1 MSKTIKELAD
11 EFGVSKTAIRNKLT
25 EEFRSKWVQTSTANG
40 VKTLVI
46 TEDGVNALKSIFLVG
61 NHTANIGANQPQTGL
76 QSVEFYE
83 EEIREL
89 RKLLDQS
96 QQLLLNEQKKSQLLL
111 EAKAEPSEWEK
122 DKQELET
129 EIERYRNSYNDA
141 VNSAS
146 QNYAYAQSVEK
157 QLLTVGIVAVVLF
170 GAILVLSWIYFF
182 R

>member
-11 EFGVSKTAIRNKLT
+11 EFGVSKTAIRNELT

-46 TEDGVNALKSIFLVG
+46 TEDGVNALKSIFLGG
-61 NHTANIGANQPQTGL
+61 NHTANQPQTSL

-141 VNSAS
+141 LNSAS

>member
-1 MSKTIKELAD
+1 MRNYTTQMDAARQGIITPEMKAVAKKEYR
-11 EFGVSKTAIRNKLT
+11 T
-25 EEFRSKWVQTSTANG
+25 
-40 VKTLVI
+40 
-46 TEDGVNALKSIFLVG
+46 
-61 NHTANIGANQPQTGL
+61 
-76 QSVEFYE
+76 E

-141 VNSAS
+141 LNSAS

>member
-46 TEDGVNALKSIFLVG
+46 TEDGVNALKTIFLGG
-61 NHTANIGANQPQTGL
+61 NHTANIGANQPRTGL
-76 QSVEFYE
+76 QSIEFYE

-170 GAILVLSWIYFF
+170 GTILVLSWIYFF

>member
-46 TEDGVNALKSIFLVG
+46 TEDGVNALKSIFLG
-61 NHTANIGANQPQTGL
+61 RKHTANIGANQPQTSL
-76 QSVEFYE
+76 QSTEFYE
-83 EEIREL
+83 EGIREL

-141 VNSAS
+141 LNSAS
-146 QNYAYAQSVEK
+146 QNYVYAQSVEK

-170 GAILVLSWIYFF
+170 GAILVLSCIYFF

>member
-46 TEDGVNALKSIFLVG
+46 TEDGVNALKTIFQGG

-76 QSVEFYE
+76 QSIEFYE

-170 GAILVLSWIYFF
+170 GTILVLSWIYFF

>member
-25 EEFRSKWVQTSTANG
+25 EEFRSKWVQTTTANG

-46 TEDGVNALKSIFLVG
+46 TEDGVNALKSIFLGG
-61 NHTANIGANQPQTGL
+61 NHTANIGENQPQTSL

-122 DKQELET
+122 DKQELEI

-141 VNSAS
+141 LNSAS

>member
-46 TEDGVNALKSIFLVG
+46 TEDGVNALKSIFLGG

-76 QSVEFYE
+76 QSIEFYE

-157 QLLTVGIVAVVLF
+157 QLLMVGIVAVVLF

>member
-25 EEFRSKWVQTSTANG
+25 EEFRSKWVQTSTAKG

-46 TEDGVNALKSIFLVG
+46 TEDGVNALKSIFLGG
-61 NHTANIGANQPQTGL
+61 NHTANIGTNQPQTGL
-76 QSVEFYE
+76 QSIEFYE

>member
-46 TEDGVNALKSIFLVG
+46 TEDGVNALKSIFLGG
-61 NHTANIGANQPQTGL
+61 NHTANIGGNQPQTGL
-76 QSVEFYE
+76 QSIEFYE

>member
-46 TEDGVNALKSIFLVG
+46 TEDGVNALKTIFLGG
-61 NHTANIGANQPQTGL
+61 NHTANIGVNQPQTGL
-76 QSVEFYE
+76 QSIEFYE

>member
-46 TEDGVNALKSIFLVG
+46 TEDGVNALKSIFL
-61 NHTANIGANQPQTGL
+61 GANQPQTGL
-76 QSVEFYE
+76 QSIEFYE

>member
-46 TEDGVNALKSIFLVG
+46 TEDGVNALKSIFLGG
-61 NHTANIGANQPQTGL
+61 NHTANICANQPQTGL

>member
-46 TEDGVNALKSIFLVG
+46 TEDGVNALKSIFLG
-61 NHTANIGANQPQTGL
+61 RNNTENLGANQPQTGL
-76 QSVEFYE
+76 QSIEFYE

-111 EAKAEPSEWEK
+111 EAKAEPSEWER

>member
-25 EEFRSKWVQTSTANG
+25 EEFRSNWVQTSTANG

-46 TEDGVNALKSIFLVG
+46 TEDGVNALKSIFLGG
-61 NHTANIGANQPQTGL
+61 NHTANIGANQPQTSL

-96 QQLLLNEQKKSQLLL
+96 QQLLLNEQKKNQLLL
-111 EAKAEPSEWEK
+111 EEKSEEYSDKGFHQNLIESMQGSLSWNRQEVSRLNEK
-122 DKQELET
+122 LE
-129 EIERYRNSYNDA
+129 NSVSKKWFY
-141 VNSAS
+141 VVVS
-146 QNYAYAQSVEK
+146 
-157 QLLTVGIVAVVLF
+157 VAVVLF
-170 GAILVLSWIYFF
+170 VMLLVLVWGNF
-182 R
+182 

>member
-46 TEDGVNALKSIFLVG
+46 TEDGVNALKSIFLG
-61 NHTANIGANQPQTGL
+61 RNNTENLGANQPRTGL

-111 EAKAEPSEWEK
+111 ETKAEPSEWEK

-141 VNSAS
+141 LNSAS

>member
-1 MSKTIKELAD
+1 MVFSLRFLKLFNVHLEKIKTPIK
-11 EFGVSKTAIRNKLT
+11 
-25 EEFRSKWVQTSTANG
+25 
-40 VKTLVI
+40 
-46 TEDGVNALKSIFLVG
+46 
-61 NHTANIGANQPQTGL
+61 
-76 QSVEFYE
+76 
-83 EEIREL
+83 
-89 RKLLDQS
+89 
-96 QQLLLNEQKKSQLLL
+96 QKKSQLLL